1 MAIIGLALYGSRA
14 RGDAA
19 HDADV
24 DLLVITSD
32 ARPVTTVRGNLT
44 MSCHPL
50 DEMIRGSRNGD
61 LFALHIVS
69 EAKVL
74 YDEGGVFPKITKAF
88 TYRHDYG
95 REIKL
100 VSDVGWFLVR
110 NSHRFNDQALFNR
123 KLSWCTRTILIARAA
138 NQRRPLFSAAA
149 LAEFS
154 GSPDVAALISS
165 KERST
170 IDHGILDAFARFLG
184 TFGVTAAAAPE
195 TLEEQKR
202 LFEADRNVA
211 GLRII
216 RAVMKSI

>member
-19 HDADV
+19 DDADV
-24 DLLVITSD
+24 DLLAITSD
-32 ARPVTTVRGNLT
+32 TRPVNTVRGNLT
-44 MSCHPL
+44 MSCYPL
-50 DEMIRGSRNGD
+50 DDMIRGSRNGD
-61 LFALHIVS
+61 LFALHIAS

-74 YDEGGVFPKITKAF
+74 YDDGGVFQKITAAF
-88 TYRHDYG
+88 KYRDDYD

-110 NSHRFNDQALFNR
+110 NSHRFSDHARFNQ

-154 GSPDVAALISS
+154 GSPDVVTLISS
-165 KERST
+165 KMRSAV
-170 IDHGILDAFARFLG
+170 DVGIVDAFARFLR
-184 TFGVTAAAAPE
+184 TFGAAAPPVPE
-195 TLEEQKR
+195 TLEEQER

-211 GLRII
+211 GLRVI
-216 RAVMKSI
+216 RAVMKSS